1 MMRLSEFRFDGT
13 NSASNAAAVRCLIVT
28 VGLAFFAV
36 GCGKP
41 VSYVTGQVTMD
52 DKPLPGGGIA
62 FHPVDRGPVAYGTI
76 DSEGHY
82 TLDVGDGNGLPP
94 GEYIVTV
101 VGMGPLP
108 PLLADGT
115 QMPGK
120 ILTPTR
126 YGDRELSDLK
136 ASIKPGRNEVNLSLK
151 IPDRDEQRE
160 LNRTPP
166 RK

>member
-1 MMRLSEFRFDGT
+1 MNPSEYGMRDVSR
-13 NSASNAAAVRCLIVT
+13 RLIGI
-28 VGLAFFAV
+28 VGVSLLFV

-41 VSYVTGQVTMD
+41 VSYVTGQVTMEN
-52 DKPLPGGGIA
+52 KPLPGGGIA
-62 FHPVDRGPVAYGTI
+62 FHPVDRGPAAYGTL
-76 DSEGHY
+76 DSDGCY
-82 TLDVGDGNGLPP
+82 SLSVGDAGGLPP

-108 PLLADGT
+108 QLLADGT

-126 YGDRELSDLK
+126 YGDRDRSDLK
-136 ASIKPGRNEVNLSLK
+136 ASVKPGKNEIDFPLSS
-151 IPDRDEQRE
+151 PGADEQRE

-166 RK
+166 RKQ

>member
-1 MMRLSEFRFDGT
+1 MKPSDYVMCGVARRLMG
-13 NSASNAAAVRCLIVT
+13 IVG
-28 VGLAFFAV
+28 VSLLFV

-41 VSYVTGQVTMD
+41 VSYVTGQVTME

-62 FHPVDRGPVAYGTI
+62 FHPVDRGPAAYGTL
-76 DSEGHY
+76 DSDGRY
-82 TLDVGDGNGLPP
+82 SLSVGDAGGLPP

-120 ILTPTR
+120 VLTPTR
-126 YGDRELSDLK
+126 YGDRERSDLR
-136 ASIKPGRNEVNLSLK
+136 ASVKPGTNEINFTLK
-151 IPDRDEQRE
+151 SPGQDELRE